1 VESFQEVVES
11 KWETLPRRRLGQVL
25 VGGDFLSSDA
35 LDDALR
41 EQKRTRERLGEILLR
56 TGALDTADLSAAR
69 YTQTALRSVGDAVR
83 AAGGDRRPLGELL
96 LDAKRIGAGQLDA
109 ALIEQR
115 RAGGKLGEI
124 LVRRG
129 LLTSGELEA
138 LLSFQ
143 LHQNGRAPLSER
155 FRLGE
160 ILVASG
166 QISREQLDRALARQ
180 KTTKKKIGELL
191 VEAGDVQSHQVTR
204 GLTLQ
209 RKLMTAALAAA
220 LSFATAASVHA
231 GRNNSA
237 AHSSSARITVTA
249 TIADR
254 TMLRIDHQAATLVI
268 TDADISRGY
277 VDVPAASRV
286 EVRNNN
292 PQGYLLVFQPV
303 DRTGG
308 MFREVRV
315 QGLGREVEIRPGGGF
330 VPQPY
335 ARIPVTMELGY
346 RFVLGKDALP
356 GTYAWP
362 FSISARPF

>member
-1 VESFQEVVES
+1 MREAVES
-11 KWETLPRRRLGQVL
+11 KWETLPPRRLGQVL
-25 VGGDFLSSDA
+25 VGGDFISTGV
-35 LDDALR
+35 LDDALV
-41 EQKRTRERLGEILLR
+41 EQKRTRERLGEILVR
-56 TGALDTADLSAAR
+56 TGALDAMDLSAALD
-69 YTQTALRSVGDAVR
+69 TQTALRSVGDAVR
-83 AAGGDRRPLGELL
+83 AAGGVRHPLGDLL
-96 LDAKRIGAGQLDA
+96 LKAKRIGVGQLDA

-143 LHQNGRAPLSER
+143 THQSGRAPVSER

-160 ILVASG
+160 ILVATG
-166 QISREQLDRALARQ
+166 QISRGQLDRALARQ

-209 RKLMTAALAAA
+209 RKLVTAALVAA
-220 LSFATAASVHA
+220 LSFAAPASVRAAS
-231 GRNNSA
+231 GNNGPA
-237 AHSSSARITVTA
+237 RSSSARITVTA
-249 TIADR
+249 TISDR
-254 TMLRIDHQAATLVI
+254 TMLRLERQAATLVI

-277 VDVPAASRV
+277 VDAPAASRV

-303 DRTGG
+303 NGAER
-308 MFREVRV
+308 MFREVTVR
-315 QGLGREVEIRPGGGF
+315 GLGRDVEVGAGGGF
-330 VPQPY
+330 VPQPC
-335 ARIPVTMELGY
+335 ARVPVTMELGY

-362 FSISARPF
+362 FTISARPL